1 MKLDD
6 GPPTDAAV
14 AQGLSALKREG
25 GSVLVV
31 GAARV
36 GHTDVCERFLGED
49 GDRVFVRT
57 EGSVHCDADAAAV
70 VDRPVKTRSAAA
82 TAPSDAPPSL
92 DSLQWDVRSAVR
104 QADDDEGADT
114 LRVCFDSLRPFVDA
128 TPEPELVSF
137 LESLRDTGRETGAVV
152 HVHLPAMVDAVPEA
166 LYAAVDAVVE
176 LRRRGESTYQQ
187 WHLPGEGET
196 SEWTSV

>member
-1 MKLDD
+1 MKLDE

-14 AQGLSALKREG
+14 AQGLSALKRQG

-49 GDRVFVRT
+49 AERVFVRT
-57 EGSVHCDADAAAV
+57 EGSVHCDADATAV

-82 TAPSDAPPSL
+82 TGASDASPAL
-92 DSLQWDVRSAVR
+92 DSLRREVRSAVR
-104 QADDDEGADT
+104 VAADGDAT

-128 TPEPELVSF
+128 TSEPDLVSF
-137 LESLRDTGRETGAVV
+137 LESLRETGREAGAVF
-152 HVHLPAMVDAVPEA
+152 HLHLPAMVEAVPGS
-166 LYAAVDAVVE
+166 LYGAVDAVVE
-176 LRRRGESTYQQ
+176 LNRRGESTYQQ
-187 WHLPGEGET
+187 WRLPEEGET
-196 SEWTSV
+196 SDWTSV